1 MRYVDLSNIS
11 DIKRQSDVMT
21 CMTYRLPGYDIVKI
35 RSGVYCMTV
44 KAIKRIAR
52 NVIHSRCMKIP
63 YTIRHAY
70 IVLDECRED
79 DVLIVNY
86 IKGNIYV
93 QDMRGLIMDY
103 ANEMLMNDRRFM

>member
-1 MRYVDLSNIS
+1 MRYFDLSNVS

-21 CMTYRLPGYDIVKI
+21 SMTYMSVYDIVKI

-52 NVIHSRCMKIP
+52 NVMRFRKTKMP
-63 YTIRHAY
+63 YAIRHAY
-70 IVLDECRED
+70 IVLDECRAD

-93 QDMRGLIMDY
+93 QDMQGLIMDY
-103 ANEMLMNDRRFM
+103 TNEMLMNDRRFM